1 VEKESFSLRKSK
13 GGDEGMTERCGNCK
27 HSDNDLGLVALH
39 CELIYGTTEEDGGL
53 SDGKVR
59 SWEKC
64 NFKPSKWEERRR

>member
-1 VEKESFSLRKSK
+1 
-13 GGDEGMTERCGNCK
+13 MITERCGNCK

-39 CELIYGTTEEDGGL
+39 CDLICGIEDKNGEI

-64 NFKPSKWEERRR
+64 NFQPSHWKSRRR